1 MEKFLQDKQL
11 SGGVSAG
18 NFKSFTCLTLID
30 SVCDSCRKV
39 ENVRLSVKGGML
51 NLECALI

>member
-1 MEKFLQDKQL
+1 MEKFLQDKHL

-18 NFKSFTCLTLID
+18 NFKSTFTCLTLID

-39 ENVRLSVKGGML
+39 ENVRLSV
-51 NLECALI
+51 